1 LILDDAHHL
10 DSPSLGALISLVQGE
25 VEANCGLRLAFFARP
40 GLVEKID
47 QLQVVD
53 VAVYDFDVPMMSLS
67 EMGHFLRDFY
77 PEYALLSDAELKNV
91 WSEVRGNPGLAL
103 SILKETQSKSSAPFK
118 FALPKIDF
126 TWPSISPFHLSFLA
140 ILIVAFVWA
149 VLVRDTSTPAEQTE
163 GLQVAK
169 DNEYINDLE
178 KSGAVKVVAENEL
191 VVAAP
196 AVETIAAPTAVP
208 TKVPTAVP
216 TPKPT
221 PQTVAVNRPAP
232 KKSFNSALSEDEKFL
247 LSQPSQYYA
256 VQVLSA
262 SLSKSLSSYL
272 ARQDNRRQLYLYRGN
287 RRGVQRYIIVAGVF
301 PSKQEAMAAINRLP
315 LEQRKAGPWP
325 RPLKAIQ
332 NEIKT
337 F

>member
-1 LILDDAHHL
+1 MGC
-10 DSPSLGALISLVQGE
+10 LGARYQ
-25 VEANCGLRLAFFARP
+25 
-40 GLVEKID
+40 
-47 QLQVVD
+47 
-53 VAVYDFDVPMMSLS
+53 
-67 EMGHFLRDFY
+67 
-77 PEYALLSDAELKNV
+77 
-91 WSEVRGNPGLAL
+91 
-103 SILKETQSKSSAPFK
+103 
-118 FALPKIDF
+118 
-126 TWPSISPFHLSFLA
+126 
-140 ILIVAFVWA
+140 
-149 VLVRDTSTPAEQTE
+149 
-163 GLQVAK
+163 
-169 DNEYINDLE
+169 
-178 KSGAVKVVAENEL
+178 AVKVVAENEL